1 MRFRNFDSLRL
12 FDVIAKYDSFAAAAE
27 ALNMTKGAVSY
38 QVKTLE
44 EELGFD
50 LFIRLPRGVAL
61 TEEGIS
67 LWASAKRGFDTIE
80 DCIRTLR
87 TPPHP
92 TVTLGLSTYLASR
105 WLSPRLMDFMR
116 THPDIRLRIQP
127 IIDLVNLRGEE
138 VDLVIRWGDG
148 SWKDMVIEPLFSCP
162 AFPTGSPSAL
172 AEIRSV
178 GMERAFASF
187 TLLHDRQGSTAWAD
201 WFARAGLMYHEHI
214 DTLIQPDPNVRVQAV
229 IDGQGIALN
238 DALIG
243 QELKEGR
250 LARLAKTQLDDYGYF
265 LAYQPGAL
273 QKPGVADFAAWLA
286 SLRV

>member
-1 MRFRNFDSLRL
+1 MHFRSFDSLRL
-12 FDVIAKYDSFAAAAE
+12 FDVIAEHDSFASAAE
-27 ALNMTKGAVSY
+27 SLNMTKGAISY
-38 QVKTLE
+38 QIKTLE

-50 LFIRLPRGVAL
+50 LFIRLPRGVTL
-61 TEEGIS
+61 TEEGIF
-67 LWASAKRGFDTIE
+67 LQASAKRGFGLIE
-80 DCIRTLR
+80 DCIRDLQVR
-87 TPPHP
+87 PHQ

-116 THPDIRLRIQP
+116 THPHIRLRIQP
-127 IIDLVNLRGEE
+127 LIDPVNLRDEE

-148 SWKDMVIEPLFSCP
+148 SWKDLVIEPLFSCP

-178 GMERAFASF
+178 GMERAFSSF
-187 TLLHDRQGSTAWAD
+187 TLLHDREGSTAWAD
-201 WFARAGLMYHEHI
+201 WFAKAGLVYHEHI
-214 DTLIQPDPNVRVQAV
+214 DTLILPDPNVRVQAV
-229 IDGQGIALN
+229 IDGQGVALN
-238 DALIG
+238 DTLID
-243 QELKEGR
+243 QDLKEGR

-265 LAYQPGAL
+265 LAYQLGAL